1 MGTLPQRALQFSEPM
16 LHQSL
21 LPDVI
26 IYNAWLSACKKGTLP
41 QNALQLGESML
52 RQGLL
57 PDVII
62 YNA

>member
-1 MGTLPQRALQFSEPM
+1 MGMLPQRALQFSEPM
-16 LHQSL
+16 LHHSL
-21 LPDVI
+21 LLDVI
-26 IYNAWLSACKKGTLP
+26 IYNAWLSACKKGMLP
-41 QNALQLGESML
+41 QKALQLGDLML